1 MISTQYNFSGKLA
14 VITGGG
20 TGIGFKIAGAFIE
33 AGAKV
38 IITGRRESVL
48 NDACGRLGENA
59 AYIVN
64 DIQDLGS
71 LPGLVESIETGHGQI
86 EILINNS
93 GINLKKHVLDTT
105 DEDFTNILQTNL
117 TGVFS
122 LTREVARYMTSRGKG
137 SIIFITSMAALYGI
151 PEVSAYTASKAA
163 ILGLTRSLAVDLSPY
178 GVRVNAIAPGFID
191 TPMLR
196 KAFSADPERE
206 RRVLERTPLR
216 KLGTSDDVAVAALFL
231 ASDQAEFITG
241 VNLPVDGGNSIGF

>member
-1 MISTQYNFSGKLA
+1 MISTQYNFNGRIA

-33 AGAKV
+33 AGGNV
-38 IITGRRESVL
+38 IITSRREHVL
-48 NDACGRLGENA
+48 KEACTRLGDRSD
-59 AYIVN
+59 YIVN
-64 DIQDLGS
+64 DIQELDS
-71 LPGLVESIETGHGQI
+71 LPGLVETIETNHGPI
-86 EILINNS
+86 DILVNNS

-105 DEDFTNILQTNL
+105 DEDFKNIIKTNL

-122 LTREVARYMTSRGKG
+122 LTREVARKMTSRGKG
-137 SIIFITSMAALYGI
+137 SIILITSMAALYGI

-196 KAFSADPERE
+196 NAFSVDPERE

-216 KLGTSDDVAVAALFL
+216 KLGTADDVAVAALFL
-231 ASDQAEFITG
+231 ASDQAAFITG